1 MQNIKSYN
9 LKVKEHK
16 TIAAQVGLNPNRRTI
31 VIKQKH
37 SGVLNKKIKQKQK
50 TKEGLSIFVN
60 FGARLKN
67 YRYFRNINGYPCRG
81 QRTHTNAK
89 TKKKNKFKGI
99 L

>member
-1 MQNIKSYN
+1 MQNIKSYS
-9 LKVKEHK
+9 LKIKEHK
-16 TIAAQVGLNPNRRTI
+16 SIANQLGLNPNQRSIGIKRKHRD
-31 VIKQKH
+31 VI
-37 SGVLNKKIKQKQK
+37 NKKIKHK
-50 TKEGLSIFVN
+50 TKYELSTFIG

-99 L
+99 F